1 MKLSKSN
8 QSAGIGA
15 VYTASTEATV
25 DVFQTVGHTAKS
37 TKALAIAGNA
47 KASLV
52 MIEAII
58 ATLDGF
64 GYDVESMK
72 PAEAIEAWKE
82 VQELLQ
88 S

>member
-1 MKLSKSN
+1 MKLNKSN
-8 QSAGIGA
+8 NSAGIGA

-52 MIEAII
+52 MIEAIGE
-58 ATLDGF
+58 TLEGF
-64 GYDVESMK
+64 GYDVEAMK
-72 PAEAIEAWKE
+72 PAEVIEAWKE
-82 VQELLQ
+82 VQTLLEV
-88 S
+88 